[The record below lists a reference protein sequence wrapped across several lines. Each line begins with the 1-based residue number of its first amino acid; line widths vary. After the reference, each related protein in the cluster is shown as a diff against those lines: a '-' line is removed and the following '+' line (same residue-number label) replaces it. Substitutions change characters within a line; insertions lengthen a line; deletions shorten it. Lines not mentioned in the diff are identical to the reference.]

1 MRVILVTQLDASLDL
16 LAARSGPNTVLA
28 VADDL
33 RVFFAVVGKS
43 LLAKGATGR

>member
-1 MRVILVTQLDASLDL
+1 MRVILVTQLDAYLDL